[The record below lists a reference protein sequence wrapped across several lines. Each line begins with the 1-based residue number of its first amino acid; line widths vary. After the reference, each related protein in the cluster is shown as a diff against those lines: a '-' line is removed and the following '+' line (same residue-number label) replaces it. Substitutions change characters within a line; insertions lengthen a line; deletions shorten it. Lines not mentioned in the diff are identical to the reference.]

1 MLGMEPGT
9 LYMADKCCVAELHSH
24 TSFFLCLLSV
34 CVHTWGAYSRMQAR
48 AHLCGNARGAPE
60 LMLGVFLDH
69 APLYLLRQDLSL
81 NLQFSRLASVATS
94 LSWDSLSLPPGCV
107 SVT

>member
-9 LYMADKCCVAELHSH
+9 LYMADKCCVAELRSH

-48 AHLCGNARGAPE
+48 AHLCGNARGGPE
-60 LMLGVFLDH
+60 LMFGVFLDH
-69 APLYLLRQDLSL
+69 APL
-81 NLQFSRLASVATS
+81 LQFSRLASVANQLVLGFPVPAS
-94 LSWDSLSLPPGCV
+94 
-107 SVT
+107 

>member
-1 MLGMEPGT
+1 
-9 LYMADKCCVAELHSH
+9 
-24 TSFFLCLLSV
+24 
-34 CVHTWGAYSRMQAR
+34 MQAR
-48 AHLCGNARGAPE
+48 AHLCGNARGGPE